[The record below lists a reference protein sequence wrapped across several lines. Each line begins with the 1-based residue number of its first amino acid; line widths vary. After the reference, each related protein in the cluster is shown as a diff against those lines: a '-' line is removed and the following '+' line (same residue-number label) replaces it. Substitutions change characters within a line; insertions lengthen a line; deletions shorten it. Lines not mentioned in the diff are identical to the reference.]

1 MDTAVAAK
9 PLLVS
14 VTLCCCGALA
24 SLMLAGTAAGVVR
37 SAQGGEQ
44 TYAGIGAT
52 VAAFRAA
59 HATTSGSP
67 PAGATYYRIDRIR
80 NGRVVNYHVVVGWKA
95 GRSTSAI
102 LARLTGREL
111 PSDAKLV
118 VPYNG
123 FSLFIAAAGWA
134 VSLVYP
140 SSRCP
145 PRHTPGGM
153 AYGRDEGPIREEA
166 VRGRRISWDGMA
178 IPSQIGTSAQ
188 PRVHGTTIR
197 EARRSSRDTGFGC
210 LLYGGRARGALK
222 L

>member
-123 FSLFIAAAGWA
+123 FCATYRSRWLGRVIGLPIIQVSAPTHAWWNGVWAGRG
-134 VSLVYP
+134 P
-140 SSRCP
+140 S
-145 PRHTPGGM
+145 PRGGCK
-153 AYGRDEGPIREEA
+153 G
-166 VRGRRISWDGMA
+166 
-178 IPSQIGTSAQ
+178 
-188 PRVHGTTIR
+188 
-197 EARRSSRDTGFGC
+197 
-210 LLYGGRARGALK
+210 
-222 L
+222 